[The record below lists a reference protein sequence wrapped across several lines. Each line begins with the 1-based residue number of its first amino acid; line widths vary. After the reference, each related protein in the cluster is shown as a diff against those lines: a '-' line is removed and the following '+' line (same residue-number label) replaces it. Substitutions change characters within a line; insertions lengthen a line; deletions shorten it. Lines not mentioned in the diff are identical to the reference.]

1 MRQVQQRALPRL
13 MLDAVSC
20 IQLAYGDLDDDL
32 RAEARHHIA
41 SLLHTD
47 VTDVE
52 TAIAALRTVAQQLRA
67 VRLRCEK
74 CKVFVSVW
82 STLHSSEVKHLTYN
96 SSASPY
102 G

>member
-1 MRQVQQRALPRL
+1 

-47 VTDVE
+47 VADVE
-52 TAIAALRTVAQQLRA
+52 TAIAALRTVAQQLPEVETRLHAAGRPFAMRKVQIVRQRVEHTA
-67 VRLRCEK
+67 VI
-74 CKVFVSVW
+74 
-82 STLHSSEVKHLTYN
+82 
-96 SSASPY
+96 
-102 G
+102 